1 MTDYDYIIVG
11 AGSAGCVLA
20 NRLSEDPAKRVLLL
34 EAGGK
39 DASPWISVP
48 VGFAK
53 LMNDRRYNW
62 CFETEP
68 EDNVNGRRIPIPRG
82 RTLGGSSAINGMLY
96 VRGQPLDYDIWS
108 QLGNRGWSYESVLP
122 YFRKSEH
129 FERASNTGIGDARAT
144 GGPLVVTDQYEPHE
158 MADAFI
164 ESAVACGYRRTPDYN
179 DGDQEGVGYYQ
190 FTMHDGRRCSTA
202 RAFLHPARRRA
213 NLHIQTDAHAR
224 RVIFEG
230 KRAVG
235 VTYDVHGDAREA
247 RGGDVILSAGGVQ
260 SPQLLEL
267 SGVGQP
273 EHLASLG
280 IDVVHPLPGV
290 GENYRDH
297 FFPRMS
303 WRGTRRITLNERTRG
318 LRFVM
323 EVLRYAVTRRGLL
336 AAGPAYGHGFL
347 RTRPELAGPDVQ
359 LLFMPASYGDANDRT
374 RLDTEPGMT
383 LGVYQLR
390 PESIGSIHAR
400 SADPHAPPAIR
411 PNFLSADEDRTSLLG
426 GMRICRE
433 IMEHPRM
440 DAYRSHELRPGAEC
454 RTDEELLEY
463 CRNNAQTA
471 YHPVGTCKMGHDP
484 MAVVD
489 DRLRVRG
496 VERLRV
502 IDASIMPTLTSG
514 NTNAPTIMI
523 AEKGADMIKE
533 DKEDAA

>member
-39 DASPWISVP
+39 DSSPWISLP

-129 FERASNTGIGDARAT
+129 FERFDGAETDDARAT
-144 GGPLVVTDQYEPHE
+144 GGPLVVTDQYEPDE
-158 MADAFI
+158 MTDAFI
-164 ESAVACGYRRTPDYN
+164 EAAFACGYPRNPDYN
-179 DGDQEGVGYYQ
+179 GGDQEGVGYYQ

-213 NLHIQTDAHAR
+213 NLHVQTDAHAR
-224 RVIFEG
+224 RVLFDD

-235 VTYDVHGDAREA
+235 IAYDVGGDAREA
-247 RGGDVILSAGGVQ
+247 RGGEVILSAGGVQ

-267 SGVGQP
+267 SGVGSP

-303 WRGTRRITLNERTRG
+303 WRATRRITLNERTRG

-323 EVLRYAVTRRGLL
+323 EILRYAVTRRGLL

-359 LLFMPASYGDANDRT
+359 LLFAPASYGDANDRT
-374 RLDTEPGMT
+374 RLDSEPGMT

-390 PESIGSIHAR
+390 PESVGSIHAR

-411 PNFLSADEDRTSLLG
+411 PNFLSAEEDRVSLVG
-426 GMRICRE
+426 GMRICRG
-433 IMEHPRM
+433 IMEHPQM
-440 DAYRSHELRPGAEC
+440 DPYRSHELRPGSDC
-454 RTDEELLEY
+454 STDEELLEY

-489 DRLRVRG
+489 DRLRVHG

-523 AEKGADMIKE
+523 AEKGADLI
-533 DKEDAA
+533 KEDAA